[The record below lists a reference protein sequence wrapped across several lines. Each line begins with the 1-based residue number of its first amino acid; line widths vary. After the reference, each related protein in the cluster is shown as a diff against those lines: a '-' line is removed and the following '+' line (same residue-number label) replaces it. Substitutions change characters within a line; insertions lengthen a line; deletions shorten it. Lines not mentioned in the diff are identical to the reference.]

1 MADKKDY
8 YETLGVSKSATADE
22 IKKAYRSLAKKYHP
36 DVNKEPG
43 AEEKFKEINEAYSV
57 LGDETKRKN
66 YDQYG
71 NADGPAGFGGAG
83 CGGGAGGFGGF
94 GDFEDIFSSFFGGGS
109 RSQRQSNNRGQDVE
123 KSMTIT
129 FEEAVFG
136 AKKTVRVS
144 VDEDCPT
151 CGGSGAYSKNDIH
164 TCSKC
169 GGQGYVF
176 VNQRTFFGTARSQ
189 VVCPTCGGRGQ
200 QIDKKCTNCGGSG
213 RVRRTKDVDLTI
225 PAGIDEGMTLR
236 MSGYGQGGKDGGE
249 NGDLFILIHVTP
261 HKFFKREG
269 SDIMLEVPISF
280 TQAALGDTLDVP
292 TIDGTAALKIPAG
305 TQSGTRFRI
314 KGKGV
319 KSVRSSSRGDQYV
332 TVRVETPTSLSKE
345 EKELFE
351 KLSNVEKTE
360 KKSAWEKFKDL
371 FKK

>member
-8 YETLGVSKSATADE
+8 YETLGVSKSATQDD
-22 IKKAYRSLAKKYHP
+22 IKKAYRQLAKKYHP

-57 LGDETKRKN
+57 LGDEEKRKN
-66 YDQYG
+66 YDTYG
-71 NADGPAGFGGAG
+71 SADGPQ
-83 CGGGAGGFGGF
+83 GFGGF
-94 GDFEDIFSSFFGGGS
+94 GGGFDGAGFGGFEDIFSSFFGGG
-109 RSQRQSNNRGQDVE
+109 RTQRQSNNRGQDVE

-136 AKKTVRVS
+136 CTKTVRVT
-144 VDEDCPT
+144 VDEDCST

-164 TCSKC
+164 TCQKC

-213 RVRRTKDVDLTI
+213 RVKRTKDVELKI
-225 PAGIDEGMTLR
+225 PAGIDDGMTLR
-236 MSGYGQGGKDGGE
+236 MAGYGQGGKDGGE
-249 NGDLFILIHVTP
+249 NGDLFIVIHITP

-269 SDIMLEVPISF
+269 SDIHLNIPISF
-280 TQAALGDTLDVP
+280 TQAALGDTIDVP
-292 TIDGTAALKIPAG
+292 TIDGTSSMKIPAG
-305 TQSGTRFRI
+305 TQSGTRFRL

-319 KSVRSSSRGDQYV
+319 KSVRSSTRGDQYV
-332 TVRVETPTSLSKE
+332 VINVETPTNLSKE
-345 EKELFE
+345 EKDLFE
-351 KLSNVEKTE
+351 RLAGVEKKE
-360 KKSAWEKFKDL
+360 KNSPWEKFKNL